1 MPLPRSV
8 LLFHES
14 FRSEQTKHLYLYY
27 LKKFLIWA
35 KKDAESFLLL
45 TSQELDVLLQDYLF
59 YLKKRMNPNSLKPLF
74 AAIDKFLVL
83 NDKTYNKKKL
93 KMLFPETIKP
103 ANERAYTTGE
113 IRQLLEFSDA
123 PRVKAAIHVMAASGC
138 RVGALVDLQM
148 KDISQMQ
155 DGCIALTF
163 YSGSKWEYI
172 SFVHSEGAKALNAY
186 FEYRRQDGEKLTP
199 ESFVFAPMRFFQRAK
214 SSDQVTVAALASQ
227 IGNIVSKAK
236 IKRVRRGTRFDLARD
251 TAFRKRFNSILKSNP
266 DISYAIAERLMD
278 HRTNLEAHYL
288 DTPKEKLFLEYR
300 KAIPELVITESEKQ
314 KLIISQQNQKISK
327 LEAKDLEIEKL
338 KTRLDCIERLSE
350 IVSVSKN
357 S

>member
-1 MPLPRSV
+1 MALPRSV

-113 IRQLLEFSDA
+113 IRQLLEFCDA
-123 PRVKAAIHVMAASGC
+123 PRAKAAIHVMAGSGC

-148 KDISQMQ
+148 KDISQMP

-172 SFVHSEGAKALNAY
+172 SFVNSEGVKALNAY
-186 FEYRRQDGEKLTP
+186 FEYRQNDGEKLTP
-199 ESFVFAPMRFFQRAK
+199 ESYVFVPMRFLERARG
-214 SSDQVTVAALASQ
+214 DQVTVAALAAQ
-227 IGNIVSKAK
+227 IGNIVDKAK
-236 IKRVRRGTRFDLARD
+236 IKRVKRGARFDLARD
-251 TAFRKRFNSILKSNP
+251 TGFRKRFNSILKSNAN
-266 DISYAIAERLMD
+266 ISYAIAERLMD

-288 DTPKEKLFLEYR
+288 DTPKEKLFTEYR

-314 KLIISQQNQKISK
+314 KLIISQQNQKITK

-350 IVSVSKN
+350 IASVAKI
-357 S
+357 